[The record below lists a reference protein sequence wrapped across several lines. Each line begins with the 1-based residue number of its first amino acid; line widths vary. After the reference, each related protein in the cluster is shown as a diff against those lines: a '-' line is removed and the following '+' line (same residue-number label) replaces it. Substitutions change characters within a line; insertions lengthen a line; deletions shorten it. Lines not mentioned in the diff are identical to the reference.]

1 MVHKLLLLTREN
13 QHYQTL
19 LQQLALPELTL
30 LDDSPT
36 AIREADIWLAEPAL
50 AAPLLPLAAKL
61 QWLQSTFAGV
71 DKLLTPKSRQD
82 YQLTNIKGI
91 FGPLMSEYVFGY
103 LLAHCRQQQRYR
115 QQQQQALWY
124 PGEYNSLQ
132 GKQMLL
138 LGTGSIGCHIATT
151 AQHFGMKTIG
161 LNRSGKSIMP
171 FAQIITESQL
181 TLALAAADVVVN
193 TLPASAATTEI
204 LNRERLNC
212 LKQGALL
219 FNVGRGNAIDLEA
232 LSELLLSRP
241 DITAILDVFPQE
253 PLPAN
258 HRLWQQTNAFIT
270 PHISAPSF
278 PTQVVEIFAD
288 NYQRWR
294 QHHSLKYLVDFSRG
308 Y

>member
-13 QHYQTL
+13 CHYQTL
-19 LQQLALPELTL
+19 LQQLALPELML
-30 LDDSPT
+30 LDDAPT
-36 AIREADIWLAEPAL
+36 AICEADIWLAEPAL
-50 AAPLLPLAAKL
+50 AAPLLPLAHKL

-71 DKLLTPKSRQD
+71 DKLLTSKSRQD
-82 YQLTNIKGI
+82 YQLSNIKGI

-103 LLAHCRQQQRYR
+103 LLAHCRQQQLYR
-115 QQQQQALWY
+115 EQQQQGLWAPAAY
-124 PGEYNSLQ
+124 RSLQ
-132 GKQMLL
+132 NQTMLL
-138 LGTGSIGCHIATT
+138 LGTGSIGSHIATT

-161 LNRSGKSIMP
+161 MNRSGRPTAS
-171 FAQIITESQL
+171 FHQIISEIELAQ
-181 TLALAAADVVVN
+181 ALADADVVVN

-204 LNRERLNC
+204 LSAERLNC

-219 FNVGRGNAIDLEA
+219 FNIGRGSAINLLA
-232 LSELLLSRP
+232 LHELLLSRP
-241 DITAILDVFPQE
+241 DVTAILDVFPQE

-258 HRLWQQTNAFIT
+258 HDLWRQNNAIIT

-278 PTQVVEIFAD
+278 PKQVVQIFAD

-294 QHHSLKYLVDFSRG
+294 CQQPLQYLVDFNRG